1 MIVVCD
7 FDTCKFNESGFCAR
21 EILAIKVGGAPQAQ
35 VPTCDL
41 FVSQNAGSKGCFYP
55 NEFSRRKRKADIV
68 IEDVE
73 YKEDKDEQLDDKSEE
88 VSTSGSEGESGEQD
102 TGSDSGVSE
111 ERSSEEL

>member
-68 IEDVE
+68 IEDAE
-73 YKEDKDEQLDDKSEE
+73 YKEDKDERIDNESEE
-88 VSTSGSEGESGEQD
+88 ISTSGSEGESGTQT
-102 TGSDSGVSE
+102 TGGDSGMSE
-111 ERSSEEL
+111 ERPIEEL